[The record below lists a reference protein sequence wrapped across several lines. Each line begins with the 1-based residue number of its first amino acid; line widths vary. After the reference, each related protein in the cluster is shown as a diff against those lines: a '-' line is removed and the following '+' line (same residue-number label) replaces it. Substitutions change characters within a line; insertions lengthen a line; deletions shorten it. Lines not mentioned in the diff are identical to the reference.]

1 MDGWQDGGGDD
12 GVVPLSFLFGGD
24 ASWTWGRCVGITG
37 ETAIMSKLDA
47 LSLHMSPSV
56 SSNPLQSL
64 KLCLVCPSVTRV
76 VWLGVPGKVMASR
89 LAWLSRSLACHSAL
103 PLSRAP
109 GGERG
114 EGRPTE
120 AAKVEVLL
128 ALCRSLSLCR
138 SLQVTGVWEE
148 PGSWIRTQGRVRE
161 ESVLSHMSMCSRFQI
176 QRNLIRSCPKV
187 IYFWGSIR
195 SEIKKVL
202 GIDSSQNRNWSI

>member
-76 VWLGVPGKVMASR
+76 VLLGVPGKVMASR

-148 PGSWIRTQGRVRE
+148 PGSCEGPAGWTEFRLFLEPRREKSGTTAGLSSAREGR
-161 ESVLSHMSMCSRFQI
+161 
-176 QRNLIRSCPKV
+176 P
-187 IYFWGSIR
+187 GS
-195 SEIKKVL
+195 
-202 GIDSSQNRNWSI
+202 G